1 MEHEV
6 IDLLIYSQT
15 RVYFGPI
22 YREPDLAVKFE
33 GNVN

>member
-6 IDLLIYSQT
+6 INLLIYSQT
-15 RVYFGPI
+15 PVYLGQI